1 MISRYPSWIK
11 LVVLATAL
19 FGAEVR
25 FVHAEKSGT
34 ILIVSN
40 SSDEPYQQA
49 TTGFKSQFSVSS
61 KLKFIELSL
70 TQAKAGEY
78 DLSRNKP
85 DLIYTLGAESVQW
98 ASLQTTTT
106 PIIATLVVKDDIFKK
121 TKNVTGIRLAYPLN
135 IQFQWLK
142 KFFSPQKTVAILYN
156 PQENAASIE
165 AAQQI
170 SQQNGFKLNPIAVRS
185 PKELPFAL
193 EQLSSSI
200 DILFAIPDE
209 TVMSVNTAKEVLLAS
224 FRNKVPLVGLSD
236 NWVKSGAF
244 YALSWDYED
253 IGRQC
258 ATIAQKV
265 MTGTAISA
273 LPPENPRKI
282 AYTINTKI
290 ADHMNLDIPA
300 ELMKNAKKIF
310 D

>member
-1 MISRYPSWIK
+1 M
-11 LVVLATAL
+11 VAAL
-19 FGAEVR
+19 LGLGANAAY
-25 FVHAEKSGT
+25 AEKTGQ
-34 ILIVSN
+34 ILIISN
-40 SSDEPYQQA
+40 SNDEPYQQA
-49 TTGFKSQFSVSS
+49 TSGFKAQFSASA
-61 KLKFIELSL
+61 KIKFVELSL

-78 DLSRNKP
+78 DLNRNKP

-98 ASLQTTTT
+98 ASLQTSTT
-106 PIIATLVVKDDIFKK
+106 PIIAALLFKDDIFKK
-121 TKNVTGIRLAYPLN
+121 AKNVTGIRLTYPLN
-135 IQFQWLK
+135 TQFQWLK

-156 PQENAASIE
+156 PEENAGTVETAR
-165 AAQQI
+165 QL
-170 SQQNGFKLNPIAVRS
+170 SQQNGFKLNAIAVGS

-193 EQLSSSI
+193 EQLTSSI

-209 TVMSVNTAKEVLLAS
+209 TVMSVTTAKEVLLAS

-244 YALSWDYED
+244 YALSWDYD
-253 IGRQC
+253 DLGRQSGVM
-258 ATIAQKV
+258 AQKV
-265 MTGTAISA
+265 MAGTAISA

>member
-1 MISRYPSWIK
+1 MMPRYPFWIK
-11 LVVLATAL
+11 LAILTTAL
-19 FGAEVR
+19 FGAEVQS
-25 FVHAEKSGT
+25 VHAEKSGK
-34 ILIVSN
+34 ILVISN
-40 SSDEPYQQA
+40 SNDEPYQQA
-49 TTGFKSQFSVSS
+49 ISGFKAQFSTNP
-61 KLKFIELSL
+61 KINFTELSL

-78 DLSRNKP
+78 DLNRNKP

-98 ASLQTTTT
+98 ASLQTATT
-106 PIIATLVVKDDIFKK
+106 PIIATLIVKDDIFKK

-193 EQLSSSI
+193 EQLSSNI

-244 YALSWDYED
+244 YALSWDYDD